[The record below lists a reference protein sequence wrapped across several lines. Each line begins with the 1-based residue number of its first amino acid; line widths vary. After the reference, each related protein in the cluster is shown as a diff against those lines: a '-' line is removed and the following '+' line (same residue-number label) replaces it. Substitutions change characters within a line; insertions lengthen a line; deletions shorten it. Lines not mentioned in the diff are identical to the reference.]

1 MDNKYEN
8 IVPWNG
14 ANDTGWDVRMKL
26 KRNFSRIATNF
37 LELVDKD
44 VELEEWINEIIE
56 ELKNFLR
63 KDRPDETHFLIK
75 FFGGLY
81 ANYIQSINYSSGA
94 LGEGFLV
101 KVDPKTGK
109 SYIEVDELFVRMK
122 AMFTAL
128 EIKKLSYAGGNFIF
142 SSAGA
147 KCVKVEEYDTFWR
160 CYFLADDGI
169 TAIEND
175 FCLDDQVRYGEFNI
189 KPGVYEDVS
198 NRFYWRLCVGIGE
211 NYIDLSKTDSEAP
224 DNDFPKEGDSLV
236 QLGNRTDKK
245 RQNAIIVS
253 VYGDDAPSIHQ
264 YAGIDSYSLAGKE
277 VTVISPNGNK
287 FTGDL
292 FLKTGVNILTQFQ
305 ILEDLIHSE
314 ISSVRDEIQA
324 KDNYLYNSV
333 FSSNTDGWQTYNK
346 INFFTVNDRF
356 LFLNDNFYASKK
368 VVAIVT
374 VGNRNVLRIVETG
387 IRQLNA
393 DMQRKPVISDE
404 YPNKFHISF
413 RYKVVYAGTLT
424 IGFPDQSLYFS
435 ERLEPNEDF
444 ILKEYSGTWDGTGD
458 FELNF
463 SGGIYIH
470 SLALTDNAYEDLI
483 TRFET
488 QIEQTND
495 RITLLAKEVTNSIGS
510 LESSISVTSENIGLI
525 NKRIDAVDG
534 SIREMGIAIN
544 GITDNLSLYVKK
556 DGLGSEINIALDNI
570 SVVSKKI
577 YFTGDISANGNVSI
591 QKDGTI
597 KAIGGEFSGTIS
609 IADEKIL
616 LSADGSGKLAD
627 GKISWDKD
635 GNLVISSQSVLEG
648 FGQAGYMATAIK
660 EQTSG
665 DYVFYVDKRDLYYD
679 AVLVQ
684 PVHAD
689 DVFALPGDSA
699 VWQGRVL
706 HVYNFS
712 SDMSLKIMGSS
723 KSIPSKGVAAFLGC
737 ESMSPVV
744 MYWTLLG
751 GMSGERFLG
760 YTL

>member
-37 LELVDKD
+37 LELVNKD

-287 FTGDL
+287 FTGDF

>member
-44 VELEEWINEIIE
+44 VELEEWINEIVE

-101 KVDPKTGK
+101 KVDSKTGK

-160 CYFLADDGI
+160 CYFLADDGT

-287 FTGDL
+287 FTGDF

-510 LESSISVTSENIGLI
+510 LESSISVTSENIELI
-525 NKRIDAVDG
+525 NKRMDKVDG
-534 SIREMGIAIN
+534 SIREIGIAIN

>member
-287 FTGDL
+287 FTGDF

>member
-63 KDRPDETHFLIK
+63 KDRPDETHFLIN

-160 CYFLADDGI
+160 CYFLADDGT

-287 FTGDL
+287 FTGDF

-305 ILEDLIHSE
+305 ILEDLIHLE

-609 IADEKIL
+609 IANEKIF

-635 GNLVISSQSVLEG
+635 GNMTISSSVVLEG
-648 FGQAGYMATAIK
+648 FAQSGYIATAIK
-660 EQTSG
+660 TQTSG
-665 DYVFYVDKRDLYYD
+665 DYVFYIGKSDLYRSAV
-679 AVLVQ
+679 AVL
-684 PVHAD
+684 PMHEG
-689 DVFALPGDSA
+689 DVFALPYDSS

-706 HVYNFS
+706 YVYNF
-712 SDMSLKIMGSS
+712 DQNISLKIMGSS
-723 KSIPSKGVAAFLGC
+723 KSIPPKGVAAFLGC
-737 ESMSPVV
+737 ESISAALMSWV
-744 MYWTLLG
+744 LIG
-751 GMSGERFLG
+751 GFSNEKFLG
-760 YTL
+760 YLL

>member
-160 CYFLADDGI
+160 CYFLADDGT

-287 FTGDL
+287 FTGDF

-510 LESSISVTSENIGLI
+510 LESSISVTSENIELI
-525 NKRIDAVDG
+525 NKRMDKVDG
-534 SIREMGIAIN
+534 SIREIGIAIN
-544 GITDNLSLYVKK
+544 GITDDLSLYVKK

>member
-160 CYFLADDGI
+160 CYFLADDGT

-198 NRFYWRLCVGIGE
+198 NRFYWRLCVGIG
-211 NYIDLSKTDSEAP
+211 NDYIDLSKTDCDKDSDTP
-224 DNDFPKEGDSLV
+224 QEGDSLV

-287 FTGDL
+287 FTGDF

-444 ILKEYSGTWDGTGD
+444 TLKEYSGTWDGTGD

-510 LESSISVTSENIGLI
+510 LASSISVTSKNIELI
-525 NKRIDAVDG
+525 NKRMDKVDG
-534 SIREMGIAIN
+534 SIREIGIAIN
-544 GITDNLSLYVKK
+544 GITDDLSLYVKK

-570 SVVSKKI
+570 SVVSKNI

>member
-63 KDRPDETHFLIK
+63 KDRPDETHFLIN

-160 CYFLADDGI
+160 CYFLADDGT

-287 FTGDL
+287 FTGDF

-305 ILEDLIHSE
+305 ILEDLIHLE

-544 GITDNLSLYVKK
+544 GITDNLSLYVRK
-556 DGLGSEINIALDNI
+556 
-570 SVVSKKI
+570 
-577 YFTGDISANGNVSI
+577 TGWVP
-591 QKDGTI
+591 
-597 KAIGGEFSGTIS
+597 
-609 IADEKIL
+609 
-616 LSADGSGKLAD
+616 
-627 GKISWDKD
+627 
-635 GNLVISSQSVLEG
+635 
-648 FGQAGYMATAIK
+648 
-660 EQTSG
+660 
-665 DYVFYVDKRDLYYD
+665 R
-679 AVLVQ
+679 
-684 PVHAD
+684 
-689 DVFALPGDSA
+689 
-699 VWQGRVL
+699 
-706 HVYNFS
+706 
-712 SDMSLKIMGSS
+712 
-723 KSIPSKGVAAFLGC
+723 
-737 ESMSPVV
+737 
-744 MYWTLLG
+744 
-751 GMSGERFLG
+751 
-760 YTL
+760 

>member
-122 AMFTAL
+122 AMVTAL

-287 FTGDL
+287 FTGDF

>member
-26 KRNFSRIATNF
+26 KRNFSGIATNF

-287 FTGDL
+287 FTGDF

>member
-287 FTGDL
+287 FTGDF

-744 MYWTLLG
+744 MYWTLRG

>member
-44 VELEEWINEIIE
+44 VELEKWINEIIE

-81 ANYIQSINYSSGA
+81 ANYIQSINYSSGV

-101 KVDPKTGK
+101 KVDSKTGK

-160 CYFLADDGI
+160 CYFLADDGT

-287 FTGDL
+287 FTGDF

-444 ILKEYSGTWDGTGD
+444 TLKEYSGTWDGTGD

-510 LESSISVTSENIGLI
+510 LESSISVTSKNIELI
-525 NKRIDAVDG
+525 NKRMDKVDG
-534 SIREMGIAIN
+534 SIREIGIAIN
-544 GITDNLSLYVKK
+544 GITDDLSLYVKK

-609 IADEKIL
+609 IADEKIF

-751 GMSGERFLG
+751 GMSDERFLG

>member
-287 FTGDL
+287 FTGDF

-404 YPNKFHISF
+404 YPNKFHTSF

>member
-1 MDNKYEN
+1 MADTFDILRKLALQVRNATLAGEN
-8 IVPWNG
+8 SAERVGRTFVGILDLID
-14 ANDTGWDVRMKL
+14 A
-26 KRNFSRIATNF
+26 
-37 LELVDKD
+37 
-44 VELEEWINEIIE
+44 
-56 ELKNFLR
+56 LKNIYLH
-63 KDRPDETHFLIK
+63 KNQPDETNFLIK

-81 ANYIQSINYSSGA
+81 ANYIQSINYSSGV

-160 CYFLADDGI
+160 CYFLADDGT

-287 FTGDL
+287 FTGDF

-510 LESSISVTSENIGLI
+510 LESSISVTSENIELI
-525 NKRIDAVDG
+525 NKRMDKVDG
-534 SIREMGIAIN
+534 SIREIGIAIN
-544 GITDNLSLYVKK
+544 GITDDLSLYVKK

-591 QKDGTI
+591 QADGTI
-597 KAIGGEFSGTIS
+597 KAIGGEFSGTLKGAKGDFEGTVS

-635 GNLVISSQSVLEG
+635 GNLVISSQSGLEG

>member
-253 VYGDDAPSIHQ
+253 VYAPSIHQ

-287 FTGDL
+287 FTGDF

>member
-160 CYFLADDGI
+160 CYFLADDGT

-287 FTGDL
+287 FTGDF
-292 FLKTGVNILTQFQ
+292 FLKTGVNILTQFR

-510 LESSISVTSENIGLI
+510 LESSISVTSENIELI
-525 NKRIDAVDG
+525 NKRMNKVDG
-534 SIREMGIAIN
+534 SIREIGIAIN
-544 GITDNLSLYVKK
+544 GITDDLSLYVKK

>member
-287 FTGDL
+287 FTGDF

-525 NKRIDAVDG
+525 NKRRDAVDG